1 MAREPINNLIRY
13 PRSLASRLRILWLR
27 LLGMRIGRR
36 CWLRK
41 ISVPRNPWDIEL
53 ANGVSLDDG
62 VVLLTTGDRADAP
75 RLKIGA
81 GTYVNRHTM
90 FDVSEAIDVGENCLI
105 GPFCYITDHD
115 HGRGFPHAAQPL
127 VGAPVKIGNNV
138 WLGAGV
144 IVLKGVSIGDNA
156 IVGAGSV
163 VTKAVPA
170 DTAIAGVPAR
180 LVSHQDA
187 TGAQLSGTK
196 LA

>member
-1 MAREPINNLIRY
+1 MTREPINDLIRY
-13 PRSLASRLRILWLR
+13 PRSLASRFRILWLR
-27 LLGMRIGRR
+27 LLGMRIGGK

-53 ANGVSLDDG
+53 ADGVSLDDG
-62 VVLLTTGDRADAP
+62 VVLLTTGDRADVP
-75 RLKIGA
+75 RLRIGA

-90 FDVSEAIDVGENCLI
+90 FDVSDAIEVGENCLI

-115 HGRGFPHAAQPL
+115 HGRGIPHAAQPL

-144 IVLKGVSIGDNA
+144 IILKGVTIGDNA

-170 DTAIAGVPAR
+170 DTTVAGVPAR
-180 LVSHQDA
+180 PVSHREQRRA
-187 TGAQLSGTK
+187 HRRGGR

>member
-1 MAREPINNLIRY
+1 MAREPINGLIRY
-13 PRSLASRLRILWLR
+13 PRSLASRVRIQWLR

-53 ANGVSLDDG
+53 SDGASLDDG
-62 VVLLTTGDRADAP
+62 VVLLTTGERAAGP

-81 GTYVNRHTM
+81 GTYVNRNTM
-90 FDVSEAIDVGENCLI
+90 FDASDAIEVGETCLI

-115 HGRGFPHAAQPL
+115 HGHGIPYAAQLL
-127 VGAPVKIGNNV
+127 VGAPVRIGNNV

-144 IVLKGVSIGDNA
+144 IVLKGVTIGDNA

-170 DTAIAGVPAR
+170 DTTVAGVPAVPVAR
-180 LVSHQDA
+180 
-187 TGAQLSGTK
+187 GAPPGPQPSRR
-196 LA
+196 APV